1 MILRFLISL
10 IYDGNVLY
18 RLAPQILINFNPVF
32 VLAFFYM
39 NLFPIS
45 SYYVMDIFSGYIVAR
60 KYLWQFSLLVIMY
73 ECQLK

>member
-1 MILRFLISL
+1 MM
-10 IYDGNVLY
+10 
-18 RLAPQILINFNPVF
+18 APQIFIDFNPVF

-45 SYYVMDIFSGYIVAR
+45 SYYVMDIFSSYIVAR
-60 KYLWQFSLLVIMY
+60 KYLWQFSLLIIMD